1 MYNTH
6 IDRCSIEELGIFT
19 SLAVR
24 VVMDYHP
31 WQVAVALIARSFLAG
46 FSTFVCNDV
55 GGRANTFL
63 YSRYLLRV
71 GVWKHPG

>member
-1 MYNTH
+1 M
-6 IDRCSIEELGIFT
+6 IDRGARICT
-19 SLAVR
+19 SLAVS

-31 WQVAVALIARSFLAG
+31 WQVAVALIARSPLLV

-55 GGRANTFL
+55 RGRANTFL

-71 GVWKHPG
+71 GVWKHPGGYQF